1 MTWRFEVARG
11 AVGLLGLILMLA
23 LGSPACSDD
32 SPTAPSPSN
41 PPPGAITEVPASL
54 PPRTALENAIKDH
67 YARLFNEPVFRPAI
81 VNQAGYVDCS
91 GQGHLTSTL
100 FLRDSAQPGISRVR
114 ALYTSRDGAQVERQ
128 FDGAFLTPAGVFRV
142 LVAVLTWPD
151 TVVEADRG
159 LWEAAQASINA
170 DHAAFSAARGFS
182 PVVRFDSTNVFLPG
196 QDVAN
201 PRDRQ
206 SVIAALAAR
215 GIDVSSYDIL
225 MSVHIEPS
233 VGAGGVAFPNASV
246 KPAFLAIGNFS
257 SFRAPLTPD
266 AYRSIASAAYHH
278 EVAHHWGWPGTH
290 DWTPSCGGITPS
302 YRPLITE
309 PKLFGWEDL
318 DGDRVPEI
326 LDSTPYGRSR

>member
-1 MTWRFEVARG
+1 MVRTRG
-11 AVGLLGLILMLA
+11 AFRLLGLTLTFA

-32 SPTAPSPSN
+32 SPAGPSTTDPPS
-41 PPPGAITEVPASL
+41 GAITEVPTTL
-54 PPRTALENAIKDH
+54 PPRTAVENAIKDH
-67 YARLFNEPVFRPAI
+67 YTRLFNEPVFRPAI
-81 VNQAGYVDCS
+81 VNDPSYVNCL

-100 FLRDSAQPGISRVR
+100 FLRDPAQSGVSRLRV
-114 ALYTSRDGAQVERQ
+114 LYASRDGTQVERQ
-128 FDGAFLTPAGVFRV
+128 FDAAYLTPAGVFRV
-142 LVAVLTWPD
+142 LVAVLTWPE
-151 TVVEADRG
+151 TVIDADRG

-170 DHAAFSAARGFS
+170 DHAAFAAARGFS
-182 PVVRFDSTNVFLPG
+182 PIVRFDSTNVFLPG
-196 QDVAN
+196 QEVTN
-201 PRDRQ
+201 PRNRQ
-206 SVIAALAAR
+206 NVIDALSAR
-215 GIDVSSYDIL
+215 GIAVSGYDIL

-233 VGAGGVAFPNASV
+233 VSAGGVAFPNAGL

-257 SFRAPLTPD
+257 TFEAPLTAD
-266 AYRSIASAAYHH
+266 EYRSIASAAYHH

-290 DWTPSCGGITPS
+290 DWTSSCGGFVPP